1 MTKYK
6 NISKSLN
13 IVLKSIC
20 IFIVSAFII
29 SCNNEDNPKETRLEV
44 DYAILQAQDLR
55 LTKELP
61 GRVSAFNV
69 SQVRPQVSG
78 IIKERLFEE
87 GSDVKEGDVLY
98 RIDPALFQTAYNSAK
113 ANLEGKEAI
122 LGSTELLAERYERLI
137 KTHAISKQDYDDVM
151 ARYKQAKAD
160 VDSAREMLENAK
172 INLDYTEV
180 RSPISGRIGRS
191 FVTVGALVTANQPNY
206 LSTVQQL
213 TPVYVDVTQ
222 STTELIKLQR
232 ELFNGSLYLRGEKS
246 ANVKLKLEDGS
257 FYTTNIDYT
266 ITGEKPDYI
275 IGKLLFSD
283 ITVSESTSA
292 VTLRILFENPQNML
306 LPGMYVTAIVEEGVR
321 EKSILVPQSATLKT
335 TKSEPYV
342 YILTKETPKDLD
354 DKQDGNEDYKLKDEE
369 YYVVRRNIEIDR
381 DYKNNWLVSS
391 GLEDSELLLLNGYQ
405 KVHAG
410 MIVKVKNNLSEKI
423 KISKNMIKSNLKNG
437 VKNNGWVFY

>member
-437 VKNNGWVFY
+437 VKNNG

>member
-13 IVLKSIC
+13 IVLKSMC

-29 SCNNEDNPKETRLEV
+29 SCNNEDNPKQTRLEV

-266 ITGEKPDYI
+266 ITGEKPDFI

-423 KISKNMIKSNLKNG
+423 KISKNMIKSNFKNG
-437 VKNNGWVFY
+437 VKNNG

>member
-222 STTELIKLQR
+222 STTELLKLQR

-266 ITGEKPDYI
+266 ITGEKPDFI

-437 VKNNGWVFY
+437 VKNNG

>member
-13 IVLKSIC
+13 IVLKSMC

-266 ITGEKPDYI
+266 ITGEKPDFI

-321 EKSILVPQSATLKT
+321 ENSILVPQSATLKT

-423 KISKNMIKSNLKNG
+423 KISKNMIKSNFKNG
-437 VKNNGWVFY
+437 VKNNG

>member
-13 IVLKSIC
+13 IVLKSMC

-29 SCNNEDNPKETRLEV
+29 SCNKEDNPKQTRLEV

-222 STTELIKLQR
+222 STTELLKLQR

-321 EKSILVPQSATLKT
+321 ENSILVPQSATLKT

-437 VKNNGWVFY
+437 VKNNG

>member
-29 SCNNEDNPKETRLEV
+29 SCNNEDNPKQTRLEV

-222 STTELIKLQR
+222 STTELLKLQR

-437 VKNNGWVFY
+437 VKNNG

>member
-29 SCNNEDNPKETRLEV
+29 SCNNEDNPKQTRLEV

-266 ITGEKPDYI
+266 ITGEKPDFI

-321 EKSILVPQSATLKT
+321 ENSILVPQSATLKT

-437 VKNNGWVFY
+437 VKNNG

>member
-13 IVLKSIC
+13 IVLKSMC

-29 SCNNEDNPKETRLEV
+29 SCNNEDNPKQTRLEV

-222 STTELIKLQR
+222 STTELLKLQR

-437 VKNNGWVFY
+437 VKNNG

>member
-222 STTELIKLQR
+222 STTELLKLQR

-437 VKNNGWVFY
+437 VKNNG

>member
-391 GLEDSELLLLNGYQ
+391 GLKDSELLLLNGYQ

-437 VKNNGWVFY
+437 VKNNG

>member
-98 RIDPALFQTAYNSAK
+98 RIDPARFQTAYNSAK

-437 VKNNGWVFY
+437 VKNNG

>member
-13 IVLKSIC
+13 IVLKSMC

-266 ITGEKPDYI
+266 ITGEKPDFI

-321 EKSILVPQSATLKT
+321 ENSILVPQSATLKT

-381 DYKNNWLVSS
+381 DYKNNWLVS
-391 GLEDSELLLLNGYQ
+391 
-405 KVHAG
+405 
-410 MIVKVKNNLSEKI
+410 
-423 KISKNMIKSNLKNG
+423 
-437 VKNNGWVFY
+437 

>member
-29 SCNNEDNPKETRLEV
+29 SCNNKDNPKETRLEV

-137 KTHAISKQDYDDVM
+137 KTHAVSKQDYDDVM

-391 GLEDSELLLLNGYQ
+391 GLKDSELLLLNGYQ

-437 VKNNGWVFY
+437 VKNNG

>member
-222 STTELIKLQR
+222 STTELLKLQR

-391 GLEDSELLLLNGYQ
+391 GLKDSELLLLNGYQ

-437 VKNNGWVFY
+437 VKNNG

>member
-342 YILTKETPKDLD
+342 YILTKETPKDLG

-437 VKNNGWVFY
+437 VKNNG

>member
-29 SCNNEDNPKETRLEV
+29 SCNNEDNPKQTRLEV

-266 ITGEKPDYI
+266 ITGEKPDFI

-423 KISKNMIKSNLKNG
+423 KFSKNMIKSNLKNG
-437 VKNNGWVFY
+437 VKNNG

>member
-29 SCNNEDNPKETRLEV
+29 SCNNEDNPKQTRLEV

-160 VDSAREMLENAK
+160 VDSAGEMLENAK

-232 ELFNGSLYLRGEKS
+232 ELFNGSLYLRWEKS

-437 VKNNGWVFY
+437 VKNNG

>member
-29 SCNNEDNPKETRLEV
+29 SCNNEDNPKQTRLEV

-437 VKNNGWVFY
+437 VKNNG

>member
-1 MTKYK
+1 
-6 NISKSLN
+6 
-13 IVLKSIC
+13 
-20 IFIVSAFII
+20 
-29 SCNNEDNPKETRLEV
+29 
-44 DYAILQAQDLR
+44 
-55 LTKELP
+55 
-61 GRVSAFNV
+61 
-69 SQVRPQVSG
+69 
-78 IIKERLFEE
+78 
-87 GSDVKEGDVLY
+87 
-98 RIDPALFQTAYNSAK
+98 
-113 ANLEGKEAI
+113 
-122 LGSTELLAERYERLI
+122 
-137 KTHAISKQDYDDVM
+137 M

-213 TPVYVDVTQ
+213 TPVYVSVTQ
-222 STTELIKLQR
+222 STTELLKLQR

-292 VTLRILFENPQNML
+292 VTLRILSENPQNML

-354 DKQDGNEDYKLKDEE
+354 DKQDGNEDYNLKDEE

-437 VKNNGWVFY
+437 VKNNG

>member
-13 IVLKSIC
+13 IVVKSIC

-137 KTHAISKQDYDDVM
+137 KTHAVSKQDYDDVM

-391 GLEDSELLLLNGYQ
+391 GLEDSELWLLNGYQ

-437 VKNNGWVFY
+437 VKNNG

>member
-29 SCNNEDNPKETRLEV
+29 SCNNEDNPKQTRLEV

-266 ITGEKPDYI
+266 ITGEKPDFI

-306 LPGMYVTAIVEEGVR
+306 LPGMYCTAIVEEGVR
-321 EKSILVPQSATLKT
+321 ENSILVPQSATLKT

-410 MIVKVKNNLSEKI
+410 MLVKVKNNLSEKI

-437 VKNNGWVFY
+437 VKNNG

>member
-20 IFIVSAFII
+20 IFIVSAFVI

-172 INLDYTEV
+172 SNLDYTEV

-222 STTELIKLQR
+222 STSELLKLQR

-369 YYVVRRNIEIDR
+369 YYVVRRDIEIDR

-437 VKNNGWVFY
+437 VKNNG

>member
-20 IFIVSAFII
+20 IFIVSAFVI

-222 STTELIKLQR
+222 STSELLKLQR

-369 YYVVRRNIEIDR
+369 YYVVRRDIEIDR

-437 VKNNGWVFY
+437 VKNNG

>member
-13 IVLKSIC
+13 IVLKSMC

-29 SCNNEDNPKETRLEV
+29 SCNNEDNPKQTRLEV

-266 ITGEKPDYI
+266 ITGEKPDFI

-321 EKSILVPQSATLKT
+321 ENSILVPQSATLKT

-423 KISKNMIKSNLKNG
+423 KISKNMIKSNFKNG
-437 VKNNGWVFY
+437 VKNNG

>member
-20 IFIVSAFII
+20 IFIVSAFVI

-98 RIDPALFQTAYNSAK
+98 RIDPALFQTAYKSAK

-222 STTELIKLQR
+222 STSELLKLQR

-369 YYVVRRNIEIDR
+369 YYVVRRDIEIDR

-437 VKNNGWVFY
+437 VKNNG

>member
-20 IFIVSAFII
+20 IFIVSAFVI

-222 STTELIKLQR
+222 STTELLKLQR

-369 YYVVRRNIEIDR
+369 YYVVRRDIEIDR

-437 VKNNGWVFY
+437 VKNNG

>member
-13 IVLKSIC
+13 IVLKSMC

-29 SCNNEDNPKETRLEV
+29 SCNNEDNPKQTRLEV

-266 ITGEKPDYI
+266 ITGEKPDFI

-321 EKSILVPQSATLKT
+321 ENSILVPQSATLKT

-369 YYVVRRNIEIDR
+369 YYVVRRDIEIDR

-437 VKNNGWVFY
+437 VKNNG

>member
-29 SCNNEDNPKETRLEV
+29 SCNNEDNPKQTRLEV

-137 KTHAISKQDYDDVM
+137 KTHAVSKQDYDDVM

-437 VKNNGWVFY
+437 VKNNG

>member
-13 IVLKSIC
+13 IVLKSMC

-29 SCNNEDNPKETRLEV
+29 SCNNEDNPKQTRLEV

-222 STTELIKLQR
+222 STTELLKLQR

-321 EKSILVPQSATLKT
+321 ENSILVPQSATLKT

-437 VKNNGWVFY
+437 VKNNG

>member
-29 SCNNEDNPKETRLEV
+29 SCNNEDNPKQTRLEV

-321 EKSILVPQSATLKT
+321 ENSILVPQSATLKT

-437 VKNNGWVFY
+437 VKNNG

>member
-222 STTELIKLQR
+222 STSELLKLQR

-437 VKNNGWVFY
+437 VKNNG

>member
-13 IVLKSIC
+13 IVLKSMC

-29 SCNNEDNPKETRLEV
+29 SCNNEDNPKQTRLEV

-321 EKSILVPQSATLKT
+321 ENSILVPQSATLKT

-423 KISKNMIKSNLKNG
+423 KISKNMIKSNFKNG
-437 VKNNGWVFY
+437 VKNNG

>member
-160 VDSAREMLENAK
+160 VDSAREMLENAN

-292 VTLRILFENPQNML
+292 VTLRILFENLQLSYNK
-306 LPGMYVTAIVEEGVR
+306 
-321 EKSILVPQSATLKT
+321 KSNYFFGIIAFLC
-335 TKSEPYV
+335 EF
-342 YILTKETPKDLD
+342 
-354 DKQDGNEDYKLKDEE
+354 YKLP
-369 YYVVRRNIEIDR
+369 
-381 DYKNNWLVSS
+381 
-391 GLEDSELLLLNGYQ
+391 
-405 KVHAG
+405 
-410 MIVKVKNNLSEKI
+410 
-423 KISKNMIKSNLKNG
+423 ISPAFS
-437 VKNNGWVFY
+437 

>member
-29 SCNNEDNPKETRLEV
+29 SCNNEDNPKQTRLEV

-369 YYVVRRNIEIDR
+369 YYVVRRDIEIDR

-437 VKNNGWVFY
+437 VKNNG

>member
-160 VDSAREMLENAK
+160 VDGAREMLENAK

-191 FVTVGALVTANQPNY
+191 FVTVGALVTANQSNY

-391 GLEDSELLLLNGYQ
+391 GLKDSELLLLNGYQ

-437 VKNNGWVFY
+437 VKNNG

>member
-6 NISKSLN
+6 NISKLLN

-222 STTELIKLQR
+222 STTELLKLQR

-437 VKNNGWVFY
+437 VKNNG

>member
-306 LPGMYVTAIVEEGVR
+306 LPAMYVTAIVEEGVR

-437 VKNNGWVFY
+437 VKNNG